1 MSSLRALLEEAGFHG
16 HGLDT
21 AVAVA
26 MAESGGHP
34 MAHNTNAGTGDNSYG
49 LFQINMLG
57 SLGPARLAEYH
68 LSSNNQLFDPLTNAK
83 VAYRMSQGGTNWTPW
98 STFKS
103 GAYERY
109 LGPSVDAQ
117 VDTSHDP
124 DVVDTPFSSSHS
136 GAGTTLADDP
146 GGHNGTSH
154 GTDFEIGTGHSL
166 TAMDTLSEHHAE
178 ELAYSL
184 GYGPKPDPLDLT
196 MTSGGSAGTDPG
208 ALGTGTGAGSTDPAS
223 QDALQTFL
231 HAAVAQR
238 GDSYVFGAKGIGQA
252 DPTAFDCSGL
262 TAWAADQAGVQ
273 LPAGAAYQYVA
284 LKQQG
289 MTIPVD
295 QAIHT
300 PGALLFHFATEPQ
313 PGLQGEPRSRTS
325 RSASAT
331 ARRSRPPTRRTASPS
346 STPAAGGST
355 TPRSSPASATCRRR
369 ATPRPGTPRWT
380 TRRTHSTRRDRRRR
394 RPVRAQHEQPDLAGL
409 QRRLGSFHGG
419 GLHPGHD
426 GHGIDHDDHGVGTDD
441 HGLDIGHH

>member
-34 MAHNTNAGTGDNSYG
+34 MAHNTNVGTGDNSYG

-68 LSSNNQLFDPLTNAK
+68 LSSNDQLFDPLTNAK

-98 STFKS
+98 STYKS

-109 LGPSVDAQ
+109 LGPGVDTQ
-117 VDTSHDP
+117 VDTTHDP
-124 DVVDTPFSSSHS
+124 DVIDTPFSSSHS
-136 GAGTTLADDP
+136 GAGPTLADDP
-146 GGHNGTSH
+146 GSHNGTSH
-154 GTDFEIGTGHSL
+154 GTEFEIGTGHSL
-166 TAMDTLSEHHAE
+166 TSMDTLSEHHAE

-184 GYGPKPDPLDLT
+184 GYGPMPDPLDPAVPD
-196 MTSGGSAGTDPG
+196 GGSAGTDPG
-208 ALGTGTGAGSTDPAS
+208 ALGTGTGAGSADPAD

-238 GDSYVFGAKGIGQA
+238 GDSYVFGAKGLGQA

-262 TAWAADQAGVQ
+262 TAWAADQAGVK

-313 PGLQGEPRSRTS
+313 PGLQGEPSIAHVAISLGNGKTIEAADPQDGVTEFNAGGGRFNYAAVIPGISDVPPSSDPTAAHAPLDDS
-325 RSASAT
+325 THPLDPSASDGGDDPFEH
-331 ARRSRPPTRRTASPS
+331 SMSS
-346 STPAAGGST
+346 STWQAFN
-355 TPRSSPASATCRRR
+355 
-369 ATPRPGTPRWT
+369 
-380 TRRTHSTRRDRRRR
+380 DK
-394 RPVRAQHEQPDLAGL
+394 
-409 QRRLGSFHGG
+409 LGSFHGH

-426 GHGIDHDDHGVGTDD
+426 GHGGHHDGHGADD
-441 HGLDIGHH
+441 HGLDLGHH